1 MNHTIEIALVA
12 LAVLVV
18 GIIYYVV
25 TKESEVSSQIRSIA
39 KAVEDLHRELF
50 MMDKRLKQELEIIAS
65 LQESVP
71 VSQHSLHAELGRE
84 VNEISVPI
92 LESLGQIEG
101 SLSAYK
107 EKTENRLRY
116 LEERIRNLSLP
127 TSISGLDDE
136 KVISRYNQG
145 IEVDAIAKE
154 LRLSKAEVEFVLKI
168 NQLR

>member
-1 MNHTIEIALVA
+1 MNHTIEIALIA
-12 LAVLVV
+12 LAVMVV
-18 GIIYYVV
+18 GLIYYII
-25 TKESEVSSQIRSIA
+25 TKEGEVASQIRSVA

-50 MMDKRLKQELEIIAS
+50 MMDKRLKQELEIITS

-71 VSQHSLHAELGRE
+71 REQHSLHAELGRE

>member
-1 MNHTIEIALVA
+1 MNYAIEIAIIA
-12 LAVLVV
+12 LAVMVV
-18 GIIYYVV
+18 GVIYYIV
-25 TKESEVSSQIRSIA
+25 TKEGEVHAQIRAVA

-50 MMDKRLKQELEIIAS
+50 MMDKRLKQELEIITS

-71 VSQHSLHAELGRE
+71 REHHSLHAELGRE
-84 VNEISVPI
+84 VNEISIPI
-92 LESLGQIEG
+92 MESLGHIEG
-101 SLSAYK
+101 TFTAYK

-145 IEVDAIAKE
+145 LEVDMIAKE

>member
-1 MNHTIEIALVA
+1 MNYTIEIALIA
-12 LAVLVV
+12 LAILLM
-18 GIIYYVV
+18 GLIYYVI
-25 TKESEVSSQIRSIA
+25 TKEGEVASQIRSIA
-39 KAVEDLHRELF
+39 KAVDDLHRELF
-50 MMDKRLKQELEIIAS
+50 MMDKRLKQELEIITS

-71 VSQHSLHAELGRE
+71 VNQNSLHAELGRE

-92 LESLGQIEG
+92 LESLAHIEG
-101 SLSAYK
+101 SLTTYK

-145 IEVDAIAKE
+145 LEVDAIAKE

>member
-1 MNHTIEIALVA
+1 MSFIVEIALIV
-12 LAVLVV
+12 LAVMLMGV
-18 GIIYYVV
+18 IYYII
-25 TKESEVSSQIRSIA
+25 TKETEVSTQIRSIA
-39 KAVEDLHRELF
+39 KAVEELHRELYAV
-50 MMDKRLKQELEIIAS
+50 DKRFKQELEIITS
-65 LQESVP
+65 LQESMP
-71 VSQHSLHAELGRE
+71 VEHQSIHAEVGRE
-84 VNEISVPI
+84 VNQISIPI
-92 LESLGQIEG
+92 MESLGQIEG
-101 SLSAYK
+101 SFSAYK

-145 IEVDAIAKE
+145 IEVDTIAKE

>member
-1 MNHTIEIALVA
+1 MNYTIEIAVVA
-12 LAVLVV
+12 LAVMVV
-18 GIIYYVV
+18 GLIYYVM
-25 TKESEVSSQIRSIA
+25 TKESEVTSQIRSIA
-39 KAVEDLHRELF
+39 KAVEDLHRELY
-50 MMDKRLKQELEIIAS
+50 MMDKRLKQELEIITS

-71 VSQHSLHAELGRE
+71 VSHHSLHAELGRE

-136 KVISRYNQG
+136 KVIGRYNQG
-145 IEVDAIAKE
+145 VEVDAIAKE

>member
-1 MNHTIEIALVA
+1 MNYTIEIALVA
-12 LAVLVV
+12 LAILVM
-18 GIIYYVV
+18 GLIYYII
-25 TKESEVSSQIRSIA
+25 TKEGEVTSQIRSIA
-39 KAVEDLHRELF
+39 KAVDDLHRELF
-50 MMDKRLKQELEIIAS
+50 MMDKRLKQELEIITS

-71 VSQHSLHAELGRE
+71 VNQNSLHAELGRE

-92 LESLGQIEG
+92 LESLGHIEG

-145 IEVDAIAKE
+145 LEVDAIAKE

>member
-1 MNHTIEIALVA
+1 
-12 LAVLVV
+12 
-18 GIIYYVV
+18 
-25 TKESEVSSQIRSIA
+25 
-39 KAVEDLHRELF
+39 
-50 MMDKRLKQELEIIAS
+50 MMDKRLKQELEIITS

-71 VSQHSLHAELGRE
+71 REQHSLHAELGRE

-145 IEVDAIAKE
+145 VEVDAIAKE

>member
-1 MNHTIEIALVA
+1 MNYTIEIALVA
-12 LAVLVV
+12 LAILVM
-18 GIIYYVV
+18 GLIYYVI
-25 TKESEVSSQIRSIA
+25 TKEGEVASQIRSIA
-39 KAVEDLHRELF
+39 KAVDDLHRELF
-50 MMDKRLKQELEIIAS
+50 MMDKRLKQELEIITS

-71 VSQHSLHAELGRE
+71 VNQNSLHAELGRE

-92 LESLGQIEG
+92 LESLAHIEG
-101 SLSAYK
+101 SLTTYK

-145 IEVDAIAKE
+145 LEVDAIAKE

>member
-1 MNHTIEIALVA
+1 MNHSIEIAVVT
-12 LAVLVV
+12 LAVMVV
-18 GIIYYVV
+18 GLIYYVI
-25 TKESEVSSQIRSIA
+25 TKESEASGKIRAIA
-39 KAVEDLHRELF
+39 RAVDELHRELF
-50 MMDKRLKQELEIIAS
+50 TMDKRLKQELEIISS

-71 VSQHSLHAELGRE
+71 MNQNSLHAELGRE

-92 LESLGQIEG
+92 LESLGHIEG

-107 EKTENRLRY
+107 DKTENRLRY

-145 IEVDAIAKE
+145 VDVDTIAKE

>member
-1 MNHTIEIALVA
+1 MNHTMEIALIA
-12 LAVLVV
+12 LAVMVV
-18 GIIYYVV
+18 GLIYYVI
-25 TKESEVSSQIRSIA
+25 TKEGEVTSQIRSIA

-50 MMDKRLKQELEIIAS
+50 MMDKRLKQELEIITS

-71 VSQHSLHAELGRE
+71 REQYSLHAELGRE

-92 LESLGQIEG
+92 LESLGHIEG

-145 IEVDAIAKE
+145 LEVDAIAKE

>member
-1 MNHTIEIALVA
+1 
-12 LAVLVV
+12 
-18 GIIYYVV
+18 
-25 TKESEVSSQIRSIA
+25 
-39 KAVEDLHRELF
+39 
-50 MMDKRLKQELEIIAS
+50 
-65 LQESVP
+65 

-92 LESLGQIEG
+92 MESLGVIEE
-101 SLSAYK
+101 SFTSHK
-107 EKTENRLRY
+107 EKTESRLRY

-145 IEVDAIAKE
+145 LEVDAIAKE

>member
-1 MNHTIEIALVA
+1 MNHTIEIALIA
-12 LAVLVV
+12 LAVMVV
-18 GIIYYVV
+18 GLIYYVIN
-25 TKESEVSSQIRSIA
+25 KEADVSSQIRSIA

-50 MMDKRLKQELEIIAS
+50 MMDKRLKQELEIITS

-71 VSQHSLHAELGRE
+71 REQHSLHAELGRE

>member
-1 MNHTIEIALVA
+1 MNHTIEIALIA
-12 LAVLVV
+12 LAVMVV
-18 GIIYYVV
+18 GLIYYII
-25 TKESEVSSQIRSIA
+25 TKEGEVASQIRSVA

-50 MMDKRLKQELEIIAS
+50 MMDKRLKQELEIITS

-71 VSQHSLHAELGRE
+71 REQHSLHAELGRE

-145 IEVDAIAKE
+145 VEVDAIAKE

>member
-1 MNHTIEIALVA
+1 MNYTIEIAIVA
-12 LAVLVV
+12 LAVMVV
-18 GIIYYVV
+18 GLIYYVM
-25 TKESEVSSQIRSIA
+25 TKESEVTSQIRSIA
-39 KAVEDLHRELF
+39 KAVEDLHRELY
-50 MMDKRLKQELEIIAS
+50 MMDKRLKQELEIITS

-145 IEVDAIAKE
+145 VEVDAIAKE

>member
-101 SLSAYK
+101 SLAAYK

-145 IEVDAIAKE
+145 IEVDTIAKE

>member
-1 MNHTIEIALVA
+1 MNYTIEVALVA
-12 LAVLVV
+12 LAIVV
-18 GIIYYVV
+18 MGLIYYVM
-25 TKESEVSSQIRSIA
+25 TKEGEVTSQIRSIA
-39 KAVEDLHRELF
+39 KAVDDLHRELY
-50 MMDKRLKQELEIIAS
+50 MMDKRLKQELEIITS

-71 VSQHSLHAELGRE
+71 VSQSSLHAELGRE

-92 LESLGQIEG
+92 LESLGHIEG

-145 IEVDAIAKE
+145 LEVDAIAKE

>member
-1 MNHTIEIALVA
+1 MSYGIEIALIA
-12 LAVLVV
+12 LAVMVV
-18 GIIYYVV
+18 GLIYYVLS
-25 TKESEVSSQIRSIA
+25 KESEVSSQIRSVA
-39 KAVEDLHRELF
+39 KAVEELHRELF
-50 MMDKRLKQELEIIAS
+50 MMDKRLKQELEIITS

-71 VSQHSLHAELGRE
+71 VSQHSLQSELGRE
-84 VNEISVPI
+84 VNEISLPI
-92 LESLGQIEG
+92 LESLSHIEESFG
-101 SLSAYK
+101 VYK

-145 IEVDAIAKE
+145 LDVDAIAKE

>member
-1 MNHTIEIALVA
+1 MNFVEIALIA
-12 LAVLVV
+12 LAVMVL
-18 GIIYYVV
+18 GLIYYVI

-50 MMDKRLKQELEIIAS
+50 MMDKRLKQELEIVAS
-65 LQESVP
+65 LQTSLP
-71 VSQHSLHAELGRE
+71 VSQNSLQAELGRE
-84 VNEISVPI
+84 VNELSVPI
-92 LESLGQIEG
+92 LESLTHIEESFSG
-101 SLSAYK
+101 YK

-145 IEVDAIAKE
+145 IEIDAIAKE

>member
-1 MNHTIEIALVA
+1 MNYGIEIAVVA
-12 LAVLVV
+12 LAVMVV
-18 GIIYYVV
+18 GVIYYVL
-25 TKESEVSSQIRSIA
+25 TKEGETTSHIRFVA
-39 KAVEDLHRELF
+39 KAVDDLQRELY
-50 MMDKRLKQELEIIAS
+50 MMDKRLKQELEIITS

-71 VSQHSLHAELGRE
+71 REQHSLHAELGRE

-92 LESLGQIEG
+92 MESLGHIEG
-101 SLSAYK
+101 TFSVYK

-136 KVISRYNQG
+136 KVISRYSQG
-145 IEVDAIAKE
+145 LEVDAIAKE

>member
-1 MNHTIEIALVA
+1 MNYTLEIAIVA
-12 LAVLVV
+12 LAVMVI
-18 GIIYYVV
+18 GIIYYMVN
-25 TKESEVSSQIRSIA
+25 KESEVTSQIRAVA
-39 KAVEDLHRELF
+39 KAVEELHRELF
-50 MMDKRLKQELEIIAS
+50 MMDKRLKQELEIITS

-71 VSQHSLHAELGRE
+71 INQNNIHAEVGRE
-84 VNEISVPI
+84 VNQISVPI
-92 LESLGQIEG
+92 LESLSHIEG
-101 SLSAYK
+101 SFSAYK

-145 IEVDAIAKE
+145 MEVDAIAKE

>member
-1 MNHTIEIALVA
+1 MNYALELAIVA
-12 LAVLVV
+12 LAIMVIGV
-18 GIIYYVV
+18 IYYIV
-25 TKESEVSSQIRSIA
+25 TKESEVSSQIRSVA
-39 KAVEDLHRELF
+39 KAVEELHRELF

-71 VSQHSLHAELGRE
+71 MSQNSLHAELGRE

-92 LESLGQIEG
+92 LESLAHIEG
-101 SLSAYK
+101 TFSAYK

-145 IEVDAIAKE
+145 LDVDAIAKE

>member
-1 MNHTIEIALVA
+1 MNYTIEIALVA
-12 LAVLVV
+12 LAILVM
-18 GIIYYVV
+18 GLIYYIVS
-25 TKESEVSSQIRSIA
+25 KESEVTSQIRSVA
-39 KAVEDLHRELF
+39 KAVDDLHRELF

-71 VSQHSLHAELGRE
+71 VSQNSLHAELGRE

-92 LESLGQIEG
+92 LESLGHIEG

-145 IEVDAIAKE
+145 LDVDTIAKE